1 MLAIYFGGIKLDII
15 DLIFKNREILNCT
28 YKAYNSTIK
37 QIANTQI
44 SDIHFNETIEIPK
57 SIQEI
62 AQMSQ
67 KLVKL
72 VDDALNVVPI
82 GTSNDTHLFM
92 VEILTGAKWYDY
104 SFEDVSDKLNISKS
118 SYFRL
123 KSAAQNTYYSNL
135 SLLFNQ
141 NFKMV
146 NFDSITEN
154 YHNIRQL
161 MKIWNSINN
170 QTNSSSLLKERLE
183 TADSISDIITII
195 SENNYY
201 LMYVKQAIKL
211 LRTIGTNG
219 ELYYLVANDML
230 NKKSRAELGYYLRNY
245 RFKYFGKKKVNKMI
259 VDTENVLGIILF
271 GINYLTIKEGFYI
284 TEK

>member
-1 MLAIYFGGIKLDII
+1 MDII
-15 DLIFKNREILNCT
+15 DLVFKNRQILNCT
-28 YKAYNSTIK
+28 YKAFDKTMD
-37 QIANTQI
+37 QI
-44 SDIHFNETIEIPK
+44 SNIQKSEIDLMETIEIPK

-62 AQMSQ
+62 AQISQ

-82 GTSNDTHLFM
+82 GISNDTHLFM
-92 VEILTGAKWYDY
+92 VEILTGAKWNDY

-123 KSAAQNTYYSNL
+123 KSTAQNTYYSNL

-141 NFKMV
+141 NFKIV
-146 NFDSITEN
+146 KFDSLSEN
-154 YHNIRQL
+154 YHNIRKL
-161 MKIWNSINN
+161 MKIWDSINS
-170 QTNSSSLLKERLE
+170 QTNNSSLFQERLE

-211 LRTIGTNG
+211 LRTIGRNG
-219 ELYYLVANDML
+219 ELYYLIANDML
-230 NKKSRAELGYYLRNY
+230 NKKSRTELGYYLRNY

-259 VDTENVLGIILF
+259 ADTENVLGIILF